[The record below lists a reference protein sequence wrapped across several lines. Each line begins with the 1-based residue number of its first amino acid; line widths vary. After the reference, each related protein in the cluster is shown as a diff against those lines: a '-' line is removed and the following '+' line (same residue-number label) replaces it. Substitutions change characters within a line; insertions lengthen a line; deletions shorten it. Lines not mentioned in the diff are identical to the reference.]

1 MGIASRTADAEHGG
15 LSWSMK
21 FFSLR
26 DKEMQM
32 LMGGLRGS
40 GGRLILGCVLGRE
53 PCFALC
59 RGYRKLELGVV
70 RCVIKG
76 SSF

>member
-1 MGIASRTADAEHGG
+1 MGIASRTADAEREG

-32 LMGGLRGS
+32 LMGGLWGEQWEAAT
-40 GGRLILGCVLGRE
+40 GLCAGEGALLCFVPWLQKVGAGRS
-53 PCFALC
+53 ALC
-59 RGYRKLELGVV
+59 N
-70 RCVIKG
+70 
-76 SSF
+76 